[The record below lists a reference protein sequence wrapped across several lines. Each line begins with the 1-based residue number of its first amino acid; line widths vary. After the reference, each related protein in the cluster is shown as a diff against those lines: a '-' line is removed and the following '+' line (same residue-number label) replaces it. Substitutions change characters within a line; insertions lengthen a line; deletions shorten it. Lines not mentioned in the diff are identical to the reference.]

1 MKVGIIGGG
10 AAGLSAAI
18 AAAGQGAEVCIY
30 ESGSRCGRKILA
42 TGNGRCNMT
51 NVNAELKNYHGTNPE
66 FIKGVMNRFWVNE
79 TLDFFEELGIV
90 PKTEDKGKVYPN
102 SDQASAVLD
111 VLRMRIETDG
121 TELVTDFEVSE
132 IVKKNSGFEIRSF
145 DGKKAYADRVI
156 VTTGGKAAPNLG
168 SNGVGYNLLKSFGHK
183 ITELRPSLVQ
193 MRTAGDTAK
202 KLKGI
207 KFDGIAR
214 LGRYEED
221 GEILFTEYGLSGPPI
236 FSLSSR
242 YDGQKYIELDIMPK
256 YSKDDIIN
264 MLYMRIAR
272 NPEISLENFFV
283 GMINKRIGQ
292 VLLKELGIA
301 PLSRKSCTLS
311 EKEIQA
317 CANGLKH
324 WKFEITGTQS
334 WNNAQVTKG
343 GALTKDF
350 NPSTMESKLVK
361 GLYAAGEI
369 LDIDGDCGGYNLQW
383 AWSSGITAGR
393 AAAK

>member
-18 AAAGQGAEVCIY
+18 AAAEQGAEVCIY

-51 NVNAELKNYHGTNPE
+51 NVNAELKNYHGTNPD

-121 TELVTDFEVSE
+121 TELITGFEVSE

-156 VTTGGKAAPNLG
+156 VAAGGKAAPNLG

-214 LGRYEED
+214 LGRYANHMYKRVNHFVF
-221 GEILFTEYGLSGPPI
+221 IAV
-236 FSLSSR
+236 
-242 YDGQKYIELDIMPK
+242 DI
-256 YSKDDIIN
+256 SD
-264 MLYMRIAR
+264 RI
-272 NPEISLENFFV
+272 PFFQ
-283 GMINKRIGQ
+283 R
-292 VLLKELGIA
+292 
-301 PLSRKSCTLS
+301 
-311 EKEIQA
+311 
-317 CANGLKH
+317 
-324 WKFEITGTQS
+324 
-334 WNNAQVTKG
+334 
-343 GALTKDF
+343 
-350 NPSTMESKLVK
+350 
-361 GLYAAGEI
+361 
-369 LDIDGDCGGYNLQW
+369 
-383 AWSSGITAGR
+383 
-393 AAAK
+393 

>member
-1 MKVGIIGGG
+1 MKVGIIGAG
-10 AAGLSAAI
+10 AAGLAAAISAAEE
-18 AAAGQGAEVCIY
+18 GAEVSVY

-51 NVNAELKNYHGTNPE
+51 NINADLENYHGTDPG
-66 FIKGVMNRFWVNE
+66 FIRGAMKRFWVRE
-79 TLDFFEELGIV
+79 TLEFFEELGIV
-90 PKTEDKGKVYPN
+90 PKVEDKGKVYPN
-102 SDQASAVLD
+102 SDQASSVLD
-111 VLRMRIETDG
+111 VLRMRIESDG
-121 TELVTDFEVSE
+121 VTLVTDFNVSC
-132 IVKKNSGFEIRSF
+132 VKKKNNGFEIHSF
-145 DGKKAYADRVI
+145 DGKRAYADRVI
-156 VTTGGKAAPNLG
+156 IAAGGKAAPNLG
-168 SNGVGYNLLKSFGHK
+168 SSGMGYELLKAFGHT

-207 KFDGIAR
+207 KFEGSAKM
-214 LGRYEED
+214 GENKED

-242 YDGQKYIELDIMPK
+242 YDTQRYIYLDLMPS
-256 YSKDDIIN
+256 YSEDDILN

-272 NPEISLENFFV
+272 NPDVSLENFFV
-283 GMINKRIGQ
+283 GMINKKVGQ
-292 VLLKELGIA
+292 VLLKDMGIA
-301 PLSRKSCTLS
+301 PLSRKSASLS
-311 EKEIQA
+311 DKEIKA
-317 CANGLKH
+317 CVNCLKN
-324 WKFEITGTQS
+324 WGFEITGTQS

-350 NPSTMESKLVK
+350 NPITMESKLVK
-361 GLYAAGEI
+361 GLYAAGEV

-383 AWSSGITAGR
+383 AWSSGIIAGR